1 MNFRKEQITQTTI
14 TSTLSFDE
22 VAARLA
28 VSEAVDGLAL
38 FGSRSTDE
46 ANPISDY
53 DLLILVKD
61 LPVRIFQ
68 MLTHI
73 EQRMADIVF
82 VETEIADRVLVSAA
96 RVSANSFEGMFL
108 LKMRKAQI
116 IHDAS
121 GRLGRVQQLIKQE
134 AQLFD
139 RLMPS
144 TEPALYAAW
153 FWQNHGLYH
162 MKRMIQS
169 SDPTY
174 LTAVDM
180 MMVSN
185 LSEVCRAYCCVRNV
199 PWQGEKMAVR
209 YLQIHDPEYLA
220 LLRECLSASDRGV
233 KLSLYERLV
242 IKTLEPVGGIWTP
255 GLTAVYLADP
265 SQHVRHI
272 DTALA
277 FWESLFSFRTAT

>member
-1 MNFRKEQITQTTI
+1 MNFSQEQIIQTTI
-14 TSTLSFDE
+14 TNILSFDE
-22 VAARLA
+22 VVARLA

-38 FGSRSTDE
+38 FGSRSTDD
-46 ANPISDY
+46 ASPISDY

-134 AQLFD
+134 AQLLD
-139 RLMPS
+139 RLLPS
-144 TEPALYAAW
+144 PEPALYAVW

-162 MKRMIQS
+162 MKR
-169 SDPTY
+169 
-174 LTAVDM
+174 
-180 MMVSN
+180 
-185 LSEVCRAYCCVRNV
+185 
-199 PWQGEKMAVR
+199 
-209 YLQIHDPEYLA
+209 
-220 LLRECLSASDRGV
+220 
-233 KLSLYERLV
+233 
-242 IKTLEPVGGIWTP
+242 
-255 GLTAVYLADP
+255 
-265 SQHVRHI
+265 
-272 DTALA
+272 
-277 FWESLFSFRTAT
+277 